1 MSDVRAMIHEVL
13 RDVAEEEQASTDI
26 RDDAK
31 LVEDLGFRSLSMAR
45 ILAILEGRLNVDP
58 FSQHVAV
65 TSIRTVD
72 DLCAAYEKCLAG
84 ASATEDHAAA
94 LEQSRRRATN
104 RRDAIRGRSDQE
116 H

>member
-1 MSDVRAMIHEVL
+1 MIHEVL

-31 LVEDLGFRSLSMAR
+31 LIEDLGFRSLTMAR

-58 FSQHVAV
+58 FAQHVAV

-72 DLCAAYEKCLAG
+72 DLCAAYEQCLAG
-84 ASATEDHAAA
+84 APAAEQHAAA
-94 LEQSRRRATN
+94 LDQGRQRAAN
-104 RRDAIRGRSDQE
+104 RRDAISGRSDQE
-116 H
+116 N